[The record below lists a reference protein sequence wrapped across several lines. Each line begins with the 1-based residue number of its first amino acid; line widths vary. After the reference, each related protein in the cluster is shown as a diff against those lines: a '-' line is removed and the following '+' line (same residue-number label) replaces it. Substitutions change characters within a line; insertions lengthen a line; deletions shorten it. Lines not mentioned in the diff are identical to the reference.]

1 MSSGNEGSISR
12 WFAGLRSGDDE
23 SARVLW
29 HRFFARMVRLARF
42 KLGSAPRAAADE
54 EDVAISA
61 FHSLCAGVVRGNFPQ
76 LDDRDE
82 LWRLLTTI
90 TVRKAL
96 DVVERQ
102 GRQKRGGLGP
112 GAILGSGAAR
122 ATNSRG
128 LDGVVDREL
137 GPEVTAILAEEYQRL
152 FDDLRDE
159 SLRRV
164 ARLRLE
170 GHTGAEIAE
179 RLGCNRRTVVRKLE
193 LIRQTWLG
201 VEPP

>member
-1 MSSGNEGSISR
+1 M
-12 WFAGLRSGDDE
+12 
-23 SARVLW
+23 SARAAE
-29 HRFFARMVRLARF
+29 ARR
-42 KLGSAPRAAADE
+42 
-54 EDVAISA
+54 
-61 FHSLCAGVVRGNFPQ
+61 
-76 LDDRDE
+76 
-82 LWRLLTTI
+82 
-90 TVRKAL
+90 
-96 DVVERQ
+96 
-102 GRQKRGGLGP
+102 P
-112 GAILGSGAAR
+112 GARGDLGVGCGR

>member
-29 HRFFARMVRLARF
+29 HRFFERMVRLARF
-42 KLGSAPRAAADE
+42 KLGGAPRAAADE

-61 FHSLCAGVVRGNFPQ
+61 FRSLCAGAVRGKFPQ

-82 LWRLLTTI
+82 FWRLLTTL
-90 TVRKAL
+90 TARKAL
-96 DVVERQ
+96 DELERQ
-102 GRQKRGGLGP
+102 QRQKRGGPRP
-112 GAILGSGAAR
+112 GALVGSGATR
-122 ATNSRG
+122 ATSAG
-128 LDGVVDREL
+128 LEGVVDREL
-137 GPEVTAILAEEYQRL
+137 GPEVAAILAEEYQRL

-201 VEPP
+201 AQCP